1 MTRYSAASRRPSTK
15 RTDQTPA
22 IWRGI
27 GCILLLI
34 VPLTAWVLAIGTV
47 QLALRNGWPLPQ
59 QFLGYAELP
68 EWLWDI
74 PALWTILGYVSRQPH
89 LYMTI
94 VFTILYTI
102 AISGLLSVVYSIIY
116 RFVGPPRYGP
126 LDLPQPQVKVG
137 RYKR

>member
-1 MTRYSAASRRPSTK
+1 MTRYSAASRRASTK
-15 RTDQTPA
+15 RTVQTPA

-34 VPLTAWVLAIGTV
+34 VPVMAWVLAVATIQV
-47 QLALRNGWPLPQ
+47 ALRNGWPLPSQ
-59 QFLGYAELP
+59 LLGYPELP

-74 PALWTILGYVSRQPH
+74 PALWTPLGLLSRQPH

-94 VFTILYTI
+94 VLAVLYTI
-102 AISGLLSVVYSIIY
+102 AISGLLSVVYSVVY
-116 RFVGPPRYGP
+116 RIVGPPRYGP

>member
-1 MTRYSAASRRPSTK
+1 M
-15 RTDQTPA
+15 
-22 IWRGI
+22 
-27 GCILLLI
+27 
-34 VPLTAWVLAIGTV
+34 AWVLALGTV
-47 QLALRNGWPLPQ
+47 QLALRSGWPLPG

-74 PALWTILGYVSRQPH
+74 PALWGALGLVSRQPH

-94 VFTILYTI
+94 VFAILYTI
-102 AISGLLSVVYSIIY
+102 GISGLLSVVYSVLY

-126 LDLPQPQVKVG
+126 LDVPQPQVKVG

>member
-1 MTRYSAASRRPSTK
+1 MTRYSTASRRSSTK

-22 IWRGI
+22 VWRGI
-27 GCILLLI
+27 GCILMLI
-34 VPLTAWVLAIGTV
+34 VPVMAWVLALGTV
-47 QLALRNGWPLPQ
+47 QLALRNGWPLPH
-59 QFLGYAELP
+59 QFLGYPDLP

-74 PALWTILGYVSRQPH
+74 PALWSVLGLLSRQPH

-102 AISGLLSVVYSIIY
+102 AISGFLSVVYSVIFRI
-116 RFVGPPRYGP
+116 VGPPRYGP

>member
-1 MTRYSAASRRPSTK
+1 MTRYSAGRGRPSTK

-34 VPLTAWVLAIGTV
+34 VPVMAWA
-47 QLALRNGWPLPQ
+47 LALGTIRIALENGWPLPYQ
-59 QFLGYAELP
+59 LLGYAELP

-74 PALWTILGYVSRQPH
+74 PALWPVLGLLSRQPH
-89 LYMTI
+89 LYMT
-94 VFTILYTI
+94 VLLAILYTI
-102 AISGLLSVVYSIIY
+102 AISGLLSVIYSVVYRII
-116 RFVGPPRYGP
+116 GPPRYGP